1 MLNVVVVIPA
11 ATAVVV
17 AIFKG
22 QQIIGDYGK
31 IIIIVFGKLKIYIVG
46 DIIGFS
52 CVYISN

>member
-17 AIFKG
+17 AVFKG

-31 IIIIVFGKLKIYIVG
+31 IIIIVFGKLKIYILLG
-46 DIIGFS
+46 IL
-52 CVYISN
+52 

>member
-17 AIFKG
+17 AVFKG
-22 QQIIGDYGK
+22 QQIIEDYGK
-31 IIIIVFGKLKIYIVG
+31 IIIIVFGKLKIYFVG

-52 CVYISN
+52 CVYK